1 MLYVKQELLAG
12 LRQALDGLLPGS
24 GQQAVFESPKVA
36 AHGDLAITAAM
47 QLAKALKKN
56 PRELG
61 EQLRAALLALP
72 IYQTW
77 VQDIEIAG
85 PGFINLRLKPAAKQQ
100 VVREVFSAKARFGF
114 QTQTQT
120 QTATAIATAI
130 ATVNATATATAQG
143 QSESTTHQR
152 VLVEFVSANPT
163 GPLHVGH
170 GRQAALGDAICN
182 LLATQGLDVYREFY
196 YNDAGVQI
204 DTLAKSTQLRAQG
217 FRPGD
222 DCWPT
227 DPDNPASKA
236 FYNGE
241 YIADIAADFLAKKTV
256 TADDRSFTASGDVN
270 DLNGIRQFAVA
281 YLRHEQDLDLK
292 AFDVKFHNY
301 YLESSLYTDGKV
313 ADAVARLQVAGKTYE
328 QDGALWLKSTDY
340 GDDKD
345 RVMRKSDGTFTY
357 FVPDVAYHIAKW
369 QRGFTRVVNIQGS
382 DHHGTIARVRAGL
395 QAANVGIPEGY
406 PDYVLHTMVRVMRGG
421 EEVKIS
427 KRAGSYVTLR
437 DLIEWTSK
445 DAVRFFLL
453 SRKPDT
459 EYTFDVDLA
468 VTKNNDNPVY
478 YVQYAHARICSVLV
492 NSQVESKSP
501 GGSKEPTPANPQ
513 TASQRSALLAQALAS
528 LETADLSPLD
538 SAPAQALMMLL
549 TKYPEMLSAAAQD
562 FAPHDVTFYLRE
574 LAAAYHSYYDAERIL
589 VDDPQVKQAR
599 LALVAATA
607 QVLHNGLA
615 LLGVSAPES
624 M

>member
-1 MLYVKQELLAG
+1 MLSAKNELLGALAHELEKLSPGAG
-12 LRQALDGLLPGS
+12 AR
-24 GQQAVFESPKVA
+24 AVFESPKLA
-36 AHGDLAITAAM
+36 SHGDLATTAAM
-47 QLAKALKKN
+47 QLAKPLKAN
-56 PRELG
+56 PRQVAEN
-61 EQLRAALLALP
+61 LRQALLATP
-72 IYQTW
+72 AFGQW
-77 VQDIEIAG
+77 VASIDIAG
-85 PGFINLRLKPAAKQQ
+85 PGFINITLKSAAKQQ
-100 VVREVFSAKARFGF
+100 VVHDVLSEATRFGG
-114 QTQTQT
+114 Q
-120 QTATAIATAI
+120 AT
-130 ATVNATATATAQG
+130 NG
-143 QSESTTHQR
+143 QR

-182 LLATQGLDVYREFY
+182 LFQTQGWDVYREFY

-204 DTLAKSTQLRAQG
+204 NTLATSTQLRAKG
-217 FRPGD
+217 FKPGD
-222 DCWPT
+222 AEWPSGE
-227 DPDNPASKA
+227 NAQA
-236 FYNGE
+236 YNGE

-256 TADDRSFTASGDVN
+256 RSDDRAFTASGDIN
-270 DLNGIRQFAVA
+270 DLDGMREFAVA

-292 AFDVKFHNY
+292 AFAVKFDNY
-301 YLESSLYTDGKV
+301 YLESSLYTSGRV
-313 ADAVARLQVAGKTYE
+313 ASAVQKLVEAGKTYE
-328 QDGALWLKSTDY
+328 KDGALWLKSTDY

-345 RVMRKSDGTFTY
+345 RVMKKGDGSFTY

-369 QRGFTRVVNIQGS
+369 ERGFTKVVNIQGT

-406 PDYVLHTMVRVMRGG
+406 PDYVLHTMVRVVKGG

-468 VTKNNDNPVY
+468 VQKNNDNPVY
-478 YVQYAHARICSVLV
+478 YVQYAHARICSVLAAWREKD
-492 NSQVESKSP
+492 NGHVEMLKTADLTPLESP
-501 GGSKEPTPANPQ
+501 
-513 TASQRSALLAQALAS
+513 QALA
-528 LETADLSPLD
+528 L
-538 SAPAQALMMLL
+538 MLL
-549 TKYPEMLSAAAQD
+549 LAKYPDMLTAAAHD
-562 FAPHDVTFYLRE
+562 FSPHDVTFYLRE
-574 LAAAYHSYYDAERIL
+574 LSAAYHSYYDAERIL
-589 VDDPQVKQAR
+589 VDDVRVKQAR

-615 LLGVSAPES
+615 LLGVSAPTK